1 MSTITLPDQL
11 PTVLD
16 SFAQEHGIAP
26 SDLVRDAVEEYIYFR
41 RLGELRARMVQEAQ
55 AQGLFTDEDVLTRS
69 QDAFRRSP

>member
-11 PTVLD
+11 RTELD
-16 SFAQEHGIAP
+16 SFAQEHGMAP

-55 AQGLFTDEDVLTRS
+55 SQGLFTEEDVFKRLS
-69 QDAFRRSP
+69 